1 MKTRVPGLGGDE
13 CSGGEAQRWSRGRR
27 GRGAWDAPGC
37 REGLAEEVTPERGP
51 HEEGALPHRGENSWW
66 REVPGQVVY
75 EDGHERGRGGGGGAR
90 SQLVGLL
97 NLRLLLWVSWGANSQ
112 FVQKRNPGC
121 SVETRPWAVVGQE
134 QHIGEG
140 RRCGGEGG
148 VEGAGRC
155 EDVKG
160 TLRKPIFL

>member
-27 GRGAWDAPGC
+27 GRGAWGAPGC

-75 EDGHERGRGGGGGAR
+75 EDGHKTGGGGGGGGWESVSGSFK
-90 SQLVGLL
+90 SQAFTLGELGSQQPVRPEEEPWLL
-97 NLRLLLWVSWGANSQ
+97 S
-112 FVQKRNPGC
+112 
-121 SVETRPWAVVGQE
+121 
-134 QHIGEG
+134 
-140 RRCGGEGG
+140 
-148 VEGAGRC
+148 
-155 EDVKG
+155 
-160 TLRKPIFL
+160 